1 MANYIVT
8 YDLNGPFPTH
18 RQMDEHLSRM
28 TANRG
33 RILET
38 VWWVDYPGTVEQLR
52 DQVAMILGKEDLL
65 LVVETAS
72 ASWTKLLVPGATF
85 HQALQKAA

>member
-18 RQMDEHLSRM
+18 RQMDEHLSRLT
-28 TANRG
+28 TARG

-38 VWWVDYPGTVEQLR
+38 VWWVKSPGTAEQLR
-52 DQVAMILGKEDLL
+52 DQVATILGKEDLL
-65 LVVETAS
+65 LVVQAAS
-72 ASWTKLLVPGATF
+72 AAWTKLLVPDVNF
-85 HQALQKAA
+85 KQAFERAA